1 MNSMTGYGR
10 GIAERDGRKVTVELR
25 SVNHRFADYSMKLPR
40 FLSACEDVVRK
51 VCSEYI
57 IRGHVD
63 VFLLYEN
70 NREDKATASV
80 DIAIAEQYKR
90 IAENL
95 ESIGFTNDLT
105 ASRVMKLPDVID
117 VKETEENMEEIFSLT
132 AEATTEACK
141 QLVVMRE
148 TEGKKLKADLLTK
161 LANLEEMVSFIETRA
176 PEVVTTY
183 AEKLKKRLTDYL
195 DGIEIDQSKFL
206 SEVCLYTDRVAIDEE
221 ITRLKTHFQ
230 HCKEIFEMDGSI
242 GKTLDFTV
250 QEMNREI
257 NTTGSK
263 CSDMQITEK
272 VIAAK
277 NELEKFREQ
286 VQNIE

>member
-1 MNSMTGYGR
+1 MKSMTGYGR
-10 GIAERDGRKVTVELR
+10 GIAEKDGRKVTIELR
-25 SVNHRFADYSMKLPR
+25 SVNHRFSDYSMKFPR
-40 FLSACEDVVRK
+40 FLSVCEDAVRK

-57 IRGHVD
+57 VRGHVD

-70 NREDKATASV
+70 NRDDKAAASL
-80 DIAIAEQYKR
+80 DLPLAKQYLEIAKE
-90 IAENL
+90 L
-95 ESIGFTNDLT
+95 EEIGFVNDLT
-105 ASRVMKLPDVID
+105 AARVMKMPDVVE
-117 VKETEENMEEIFSLT
+117 VKEADENVDEIVALVTDATRQACEKLVETRT
-132 AEATTEACK
+132 AEGE
-141 QLVVMRE
+141 
-148 TEGKKLKADLLTK
+148 KLRVDLLDK
-161 LANLEEMVSFIETRA
+161 LHNLEQMVSFIEQRA
-176 PEVVTTY
+176 PLVSTVY
-183 AEKLKKRLTDYL
+183 AEKLKKRMTDYL
-195 DGIEIDQSKFL
+195 GGIEIDQSKFL

-221 ITRLKTHFQ
+221 LTRLRTHFAR
-230 HCKEIFEMDGSI
+230 CKEIFESDGAI

-263 CSDMQITEK
+263 CSDIQITEK

>member
-1 MNSMTGYGR
+1 
-10 GIAERDGRKVTVELR
+10 
-25 SVNHRFADYSMKLPR
+25 MKFPR
-40 FLSACEDVVRK
+40 FLSACEDAVRK

-57 IRGHVD
+57 VRGHVD

-70 NREDKATASV
+70 NRDDKAAASL
-80 DIAIAEQYKR
+80 DLPLAKQYLEIAKE
-90 IAENL
+90 L
-95 ESIGFTNDLT
+95 EKAGLVNDLT
-105 ASRVMKLPDVID
+105 AARVMKMPDVVE
-117 VKETEENMEEIFSLT
+117 VKEADENIDEIIALVT
-132 AEATTEACK
+132 EATREACEK
-141 QLVVMRE
+141 LVETRE
-148 TEGKKLKADLLTK
+148 AEGEKLRVDLLAK
-161 LANLEEMVSFIETRA
+161 LRNLEDMVSFIEERA
-176 PEVVTTY
+176 PLVATVY
-183 AEKLKKRLTDYL
+183 AEKLKKRMTEYL

-221 ITRLKTHFQ
+221 LTRLRTHFAR
-230 HCKEIFEMDGSI
+230 CKEIFESDGAI

-263 CSDMQITEK
+263 CSDIRITEK